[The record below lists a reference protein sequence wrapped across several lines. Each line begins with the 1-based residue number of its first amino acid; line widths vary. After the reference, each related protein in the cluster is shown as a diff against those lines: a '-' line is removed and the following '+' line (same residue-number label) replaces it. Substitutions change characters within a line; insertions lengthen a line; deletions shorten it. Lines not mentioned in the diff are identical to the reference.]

1 ARDTAYE
8 ASIALAVEKEPF
20 PNFDWK
26 GYRQSKFI
34 QNLPEK
40 IRKRIMNKGIRN
52 ITILTVA
59 PTGSGAIVAQVT
71 SGIEPIFATAYK
83 RRVRKNEGY
92 RDTFR
97 EYTVYHPIIKN
108 LFGNDQDLPDY
119 VVTAHRIDPYRRVK
133 MQGVIQ
139 KYVDSSIS
147 STVNL
152 PEDIDVETVADIYL
166 RAYHEG
172 LKGITVYREG
182 SREGILISDPDP
194 EGVPFPEKGSLR
206 DGKGTHS
213 GRSRAGPRQRRVQ
226 VWSSSIAARSG

>member
-1 ARDTAYE
+1 M
-8 ASIALAVEKEPF
+8 EKEPF